1 MKIFY
6 VFKIVIKNLSLLNKI
21 CINVFNNVIF
31 MNNKSIFKIIH
42 IINVFHF
49 VIQEFFNKI
58 QVYVQI
64 HVLINFYK

>member
-1 MKIFY
+1 M
-6 VFKIVIKNLSLLNKI
+6 
-21 CINVFNNVIF
+21 FNNVIF

-49 VIQEFFNKI
+49 VIQEFFNKV
-58 QVYVQI
+58 QLYVQI